1 MKLFIYILLFITS
14 LKADDDATTL
24 EIIDFTADV
33 VANYF
38 LTIFVF
44 YTAIITPFFVAFS
57 LITKR

>member
-1 MKLFIYILLFITS
+1 MKIYILFFISAIS
-14 LKADDDATTL
+14 LLADDETTL

>member
-1 MKLFIYILLFITS
+1 MKYFIYILLFSVS
-14 LKADDDATTL
+14 LFADDETTL

>member
-1 MKLFIYILLFITS
+1 MRLVIYFVLFSVS
-14 LKADDDATTL
+14 LYADDETTL